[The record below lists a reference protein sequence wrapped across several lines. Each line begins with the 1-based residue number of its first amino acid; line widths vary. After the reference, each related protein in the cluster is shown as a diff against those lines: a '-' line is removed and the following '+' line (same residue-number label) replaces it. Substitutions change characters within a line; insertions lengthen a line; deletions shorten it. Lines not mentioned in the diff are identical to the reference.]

1 MKRQY
6 INPHYLLSSLIGL
19 LALIGIASCD
29 DSDIVRKV
37 EPKLDIEEELLVAP
51 SVSRQVVKLHSTYP
65 WFAEASDAWIK
76 LYRYRGQALKPD
88 SIVMELEENPQM
100 EQREGWIEIRLMD
113 QMTKRISIK
122 QNGRGSL
129 ITLSKELL
137 YFNVNGG
144 EATLNVVTD
153 LDWLVDQGQ
162 TAGLTFE
169 KIDKSHLKVKV
180 AKNTTGKEV
189 TQIVALTDAERST
202 ETKLTIVQSNV
213 EKMLSI
219 PLTKEEKDK
228 ILMKGANT
236 LTLPVSLNVPFECKS
251 SENWVTVGE
260 YPEFTGDIVQDINI
274 SLSVKPNNGVEERTA
289 YVVVKNKGDKV
300 IVSDTLCVTQRAF
313 SRIVY
318 VKAGVANG
326 DGTSWERAFNR
337 IENALAVCGDY
348 GDMELW
354 VAAGEYQ
361 LKDYTTFR
369 KINIYG
375 GFNGTETKLA
385 DRDLKNKSVLIAAPQ
400 NPWPSIYGYKIE
412 GTTRHIDGF
421 VFTGSNVKKGEG
433 TMTIYD
439 NWIIRNCII
448 RNNTAYRDAGGYF
461 ANAKLIN
468 VLICNNTTLTKSS
481 TVNASGTNIYNV
493 TIVNNES
500 GGSCAGL
507 RLGGKNVTVANTV
520 IWGNKHTKGG
530 NHQGYLDTDKN
541 AKFINC
547 AVQGGYVFNTGHT
560 PESTEG
566 CIVLNADNI
575 AADGPKF
582 VNPTSGDYQ
591 LQVTSPLINAG
602 SNTEVN
608 KIGIKNDL
616 LGAPR
621 IWGETVDMGVFEF
634 HPAN

>member
-1 MKRQY
+1 
-6 INPHYLLSSLIGL
+6 
-19 LALIGIASCD
+19 
-29 DSDIVRKV
+29 
-37 EPKLDIEEELLVAP
+37 
-51 SVSRQVVKLHSTYP
+51 
-65 WFAEASDAWIK
+65 
-76 LYRYRGQALKPD
+76 
-88 SIVMELEENPQM
+88 
-100 EQREGWIEIRLMD
+100 
-113 QMTKRISIK
+113 
-122 QNGRGSL
+122 
-129 ITLSKELL
+129 
-137 YFNVNGG
+137 
-144 EATLNVVTD
+144 
-153 LDWLVDQGQ
+153 
-162 TAGLTFE
+162 
-169 KIDKSHLKVKV
+169 
-180 AKNTTGKEV
+180 
-189 TQIVALTDAERST
+189 
-202 ETKLTIVQSNV
+202 
-213 EKMLSI
+213 
-219 PLTKEEKDK
+219 
-228 ILMKGANT
+228 MKGANT

>member
-88 SIVMELEENPQM
+88 SIVMEFEENPQM

-113 QMTKRISIK
+113 QMAKRISIK

-228 ILMKGANT
+228 ILMKGANA
-236 LTLPVSLNVPFECKS
+236 LTLPEI
-251 SENWVTVGE
+251 G
-260 YPEFTGDIVQDINI
+260 
-274 SLSVKPNNGVEERTA
+274 
-289 YVVVKNKGDKV
+289 
-300 IVSDTLCVTQRAF
+300 RAH
-313 SRIVY
+313 V
-318 VKAGVANG
+318 
-326 DGTSWERAFNR
+326 
-337 IENALAVCGDY
+337 
-348 GDMELW
+348 
-354 VAAGEYQ
+354 
-361 LKDYTTFR
+361 
-369 KINIYG
+369 
-375 GFNGTETKLA
+375 
-385 DRDLKNKSVLIAAPQ
+385 
-400 NPWPSIYGYKIE
+400 
-412 GTTRHIDGF
+412 
-421 VFTGSNVKKGEG
+421 
-433 TMTIYD
+433 
-439 NWIIRNCII
+439 
-448 RNNTAYRDAGGYF
+448 
-461 ANAKLIN
+461 
-468 VLICNNTTLTKSS
+468 
-481 TVNASGTNIYNV
+481 
-493 TIVNNES
+493 
-500 GGSCAGL
+500 
-507 RLGGKNVTVANTV
+507 
-520 IWGNKHTKGG
+520 
-530 NHQGYLDTDKN
+530 
-541 AKFINC
+541 
-547 AVQGGYVFNTGHT
+547 
-560 PESTEG
+560 
-566 CIVLNADNI
+566 
-575 AADGPKF
+575 
-582 VNPTSGDYQ
+582 
-591 LQVTSPLINAG
+591 
-602 SNTEVN
+602 
-608 KIGIKNDL
+608 
-616 LGAPR
+616 
-621 IWGETVDMGVFEF
+621 
-634 HPAN
+634 

>member
-6 INPHYLLSSLIGL
+6 INPHYLLSGLIGL

-37 EPKLDIEEELLVAP
+37 EPKLEIEEELLVAP
-51 SVSRQVVKLHSTYP
+51 SVSRKVVKLHSTYP

-251 SENWVTVGE
+251 SEDWVTVGE

-318 VKAGVANG
+318 VKSGVANG

-448 RNNTAYRDAGGYF
+448 RNNTAHRDAGGYF

-468 VLICNNTTLTKSS
+468 VLICNNTTLTTSS

-547 AVQGGYVFNTGHT
+547 AVPVSYTH
-560 PESTEG
+560 
-566 CIVLNADNI
+566 LRAH
-575 AADGPKF
+575 
-582 VNPTSGDYQ
+582 
-591 LQVTSPLINAG
+591 
-602 SNTEVN
+602 
-608 KIGIKNDL
+608 
-616 LGAPR
+616 
-621 IWGETVDMGVFEF
+621 ET
-634 HPAN
+634 